1 MTSYFYEESKLNVP
15 QGISLTL
22 FVFVCSIVLTDASS
36 SATPNF
42 DYYYSVEELGCDLP
56 QSIQYSFEIF
66 VVIFAMLGF
75 TSLAIYLAFTKKLLH
90 FKFNSK
96 SVVFLLFLTYGN
108 WMHHWSSFYKFFL
121 AIHSF
126 LIYRCC
132 IEWFILPSQNGYGKS
147 KYEQRKQNAN
157 KANTRKARALLA
169 KQKRAEESKMKKKQ
183 EIYTSQA
190 SKEDIFS
197 LSGDLSDYFLDLLGP
212 VWFRFRDFTEK
223 FELDFSSV
231 PSFSKIPTFVA
242 DNWDSIR
249 NCELFEE
256 FSNLLQLAISLG
268 WIKKINATV
277 RGIPI
282 FVSEPLR
289 RSVSIWDFL
298 EAAGSFYK
306 LVLSIGLK
314 VLSTGEIKH
323 FWTCEAKNEYDN
335 EFTFLKSQKVLIEL
349 GRKAEVDEHTYDR
362 RLCECIATT
371 LSLLNTC
378 KQAERAY
385 YSSRLSILR
394 DISSARTLM
403 KKDSIREKPLGL
415 LLVGESGVGKSAII
429 NSLCYYI
436 LECNGKDS
444 SPRATI
450 TLNQEDKFQSEFMTH
465 HRGVI
470 LDDICNTSLDR
481 TDGSPATPIIM
492 FLNNVPMS
500 ALNPNAEMKGK
511 VMIEPDLVAGTTN
524 VKDLLSNQLSNEPL
538 SINRR
543 FELTITQEVK
553 AQYRKDGTDMLD
565 RNKIKH
571 MASDAFPDYA
581 LFTVEE
587 PFYAK
592 DYTKDTAKTGRK
604 KKIAYEPIMYQGK
617 PLVKVEINVLLA
629 FLRDYSADY
638 YASQKRFV
646 DGQRNLRNR
655 ELCEHKMPPGMCEH
669 CKDLEPLEGEDPLES
684 QVGYEYYLEVISF
697 FKSVEVDFCEWLS
710 YTIARILKSQY
721 GNAIIAYFH
730 RKLIVDVIMG
740 LLPYYVSS
748 VVGGYVFLHFWH
760 QLKSHF
766 GYYTFPLIEEFMWT
780 LVCTIVMCY
789 FVHDRL
795 DKARQKIIHDWSQVT
810 LPSVW
815 LKSVTWKTKS
825 RILFLFGSLG
835 VWKILVALVRRY
847 NALPTK
853 QAAAFIA
860 VPKPDMKDYQ
870 KETEFWDTR
879 AAEAKYKFGDAGVTE
894 KSKTISHSVFNQ
906 MFGRRM
912 LCVTKEDSTHCNAI
926 PLKSNVILIPNHFVG
941 KGTEYV
947 TILKVGGHT
956 FKNVPLDRTCTYRIP
971 GTDLAVWYAPS
982 AGLHKD
988 ITDYYPKDIYD
999 GKHLDVYSLFNK
1011 SGELIQ
1017 YPSMTAR
1024 KERVFTT
1031 EGGTFQ
1037 GYRYTFPRETFGG
1050 LCMATL
1056 IGEAQGV
1063 PFIAGHHL
1071 AGVGCKGAAGFVTR
1085 ATILEAIDK
1094 LNALP
1099 CVLVSHSATPMETE
1113 VLGVNFGPL
1122 TAPHDKCV
1130 VRDLPIDAKIRVHGS
1145 HNLPLSSPKTS
1156 VITSRI
1162 SKAVTT
1168 VMGIEKLHGAPK
1180 DMGAAKHKEADIAGK
1195 VDTASRFDGTIV
1207 QKAYVDYSCQLD
1219 KIPKS
1224 ELAKVGKI
1232 SDDVNL
1238 AGADGVMGL
1247 NAMNFATSVGFPL
1260 KGPKTKYVEKS
1271 DRVVEGISCVRDMDP
1286 LILDEVARLEAE
1298 LLAGRS
1304 INTVFKA
1311 ALKDEPGKL
1320 SKDKQRVFAAAN
1332 TAFVMLV
1339 RKYYL
1344 TIAALVQRNKEIT
1357 ECAVGTVVQSPEWTE
1372 LYNHIGKNG
1381 WDRAIAGDYAKFDGR
1396 MSVQFMLM
1404 SFKLMI
1410 KIAEKSGN
1418 YDADDIT
1425 IMTGIA
1431 SEISYPTYDYFGTLV
1446 QFFGSNPSGHPMTV
1460 VVNSLVNSLYMR
1472 YTYYAIAKD
1481 KGWWKIPLFSDVVA
1495 LMTYGDDNIMT
1506 VAKGYDDFNHTA
1518 IAAEFE
1524 KVGITY
1530 TMADKDAE
1538 SVPFV
1543 HLSEASF
1550 LKHFAVWDDELELY
1564 RSPVEE
1570 ASIAKMLH
1578 THIRSKVLSVEQSSA
1593 EAIQNVALKYFEFGR
1608 DVYTKRV
1615 KELQQVALDSGINS
1629 YVTPIPTYD
1638 ERMLWYKTKFEL

>member
-22 FVFVCSIVLTDASS
+22 FVFVCSLALADA
-36 SATPNF
+36 T
-42 DYYYSVEELGCDLP
+42 
-56 QSIQYSFEIF
+56 
-66 VVIFAMLGF
+66 
-75 TSLAIYLAFTKKLLH
+75 
-90 FKFNSK
+90 K
-96 SVVFLLFLTYGN
+96 SVTQNEVIIISLYLSVL
-108 WMHHWSSFYKFFL
+108 
-121 AIHSF
+121 
-126 LIYRCC
+126 
-132 IEWFILPSQNGYGKS
+132 FILSPFLFMYHFHILTSQSEKS
-147 KYEQRKQNAN
+147 DRRMDYFNKKKNAN
-157 KANTRKARALLA
+157 KAKTRRALAQIA
-169 KQKRAEESKMKKKQ
+169 KQMRAEELRMKKKQ
-183 EIYTSQA
+183 ASKEIYTSQA
-190 SKEDIFS
+190 SKQDFFNISADF
-197 LSGDLSDYFLDLLGP
+197 SDYFMDVLGP
-212 VWFRFRDFTEK
+212 IWFHFRDFTEK
-223 FELDFSSV
+223 FELDFSSLS
-231 PSFSKIPTFVA
+231 PLSNFPAFIA
-242 DNWDSIR
+242 ENWDSIR

-256 FSNLLQLAISLG
+256 ITNLVQLAISLG

-277 RGIPI
+277 KGIPI

-289 RSVSIWDFL
+289 RSVSIWDFM
-298 EAAGSFYK
+298 EAAGCFCK
-306 LVLSIGLK
+306 LVLSIGMK
-314 VLSTGEIKH
+314 VLTTGEISH
-323 FWTCEAKNEYDN
+323 CWTSEAKNEYDN

-349 GRKAEVDEHTYDR
+349 GRKADVDEITYDR
-362 RLCECIATT
+362 RLCECIAAT

-378 KQAERAY
+378 KQTERAY
-385 YSSRLSILR
+385 YSSRLAILR
-394 DISSARTLM
+394 DILSARTLM
-403 KKDSIREKPLGL
+403 KKDSIREKPLGM
-415 LLVGESGVGKSAII
+415 LLVGESGVGKSAIV
-429 NSLCYYI
+429 NSLVYYV

-450 TLNQEDKFQSEFMTH
+450 TLNQEDAFQSEFMTH

-470 LDDICNTSLDR
+470 FDDICNTSLDR
-481 TDGSPATPIIM
+481 TTGSPATPIIM

-511 VMIEPDLVAGTTN
+511 VMIEPDFVAGTTN

-553 AQYRKDGTDMLD
+553 DQYKKEGTEMLD
-565 RNKIKH
+565 RNKIGH
-571 MASDAFPDYA
+571 MSEDAFPDYA

-587 PFYAK
+587 PSYSK
-592 DYTKDTAKTGRK
+592 DYTKDSAKSGRK
-604 KKIAYEPIMYQGK
+604 KKIVFKPIMYQGK
-617 PLVKVEINVLLA
+617 PLVQVEIHTLLA
-629 FLRDYSADY
+629 FLRDYSAEY
-638 YASQKRFV
+638 YASQKKFV
-646 DGQRNLRNR
+646 DGQRNLRNK
-655 ELCEHKMPPGMCEH
+655 ELCEHKLPPHMCEH
-669 CKDLEPLEGEDPLES
+669 CKPLSKDPLES
-684 QVGYEYYLEVISF
+684 QVGFEYYLEVVSF
-697 FKSVEVDFCEWLS
+697 FKEFEVDFCRWLS
-710 YTIARILKSQY
+710 FTIDRILRSQY

-730 RKLIVDVIMG
+730 TQLIMEVIFYLM
-740 LLPYYVSS
+740 PYYLSGVF
-748 VVGGYVFLHFWH
+748 GGYFVLHFVH
-760 QLKSHF
+760 LIKSYF
-766 GYYTFPLIEEFMWT
+766 GYFIFPLIDEIMWT
-780 LVCTIVMCY
+780 FVCTIVMCY
-789 FVHDRL
+789 YVHAML
-795 DKARQKIIHDWSQVT
+795 DEARQEIIKEWSRVT

-815 LKSVTWKTKS
+815 FKTIPWKTKA
-825 RILFLFGSLG
+825 RVLFLLGSLG
-835 VWKILVALVRRY
+835 IWKLLVILVRKY
-847 NALPTK
+847 NALPSK
-853 QAAAFIA
+853 QSAPYIA
-860 VPKPDMKDYQ
+860 MPKSDMKDYQ

-879 AAEAKYKFGDAGVTE
+879 AAESKYKFGNAGVSE

-906 MFGRRM
+906 MLGKRM
-912 LCVTKEDSTHCNAI
+912 LDVVKDDSNHCNAI
-926 PLKSNVILIPNHFVG
+926 PLKSNVLLIPNHFIG
-941 KGTEYV
+941 KTTEFV

-956 FKNVPLDRTCTYRIP
+956 FKNVPLDRTCTYHIP

-988 ITDYYPKDIYD
+988 ITDYYPKEIYD
-999 GKHLDVYSLFNK
+999 GKHLDVYTLYNK
-1011 SGELIQ
+1011 SGELVQ

-1050 LCMATL
+1050 LCMGTL

-1071 AGVGCKGAAGFVTR
+1071 AGVGHKGAAGFVTR
-1085 ATILEAIDK
+1085 ATIMDAIGK
-1094 LNALP
+1094 LSALP
-1099 CVLVSHSATPMETE
+1099 CVLVSHSATPMKTE

-1145 HNLPLSSPKTS
+1145 HNLPLSSPKSS
-1156 VITSRI
+1156 VIVSQI
-1162 SKAVTT
+1162 SKAVTS
-1168 VMGIEKLHGAPK
+1168 VMGIERLHGAPK
-1180 DMGAAKHKEADIAGK
+1180 DMGAVRHKEADIAGK
-1195 VDTASRFDGTIV
+1195 VDTACRFDGALV
-1207 QKAYVDYSCQLD
+1207 QKAFVDYSCQLD
-1219 KIPKS
+1219 KIPKT

-1232 SDDVNL
+1232 SDDINL
-1238 AGADGVMGL
+1238 AGADGVLGL
-1247 NAMNFATSVGFPL
+1247 NAMNFATSIGFPL
-1260 KGPKTKYVEKS
+1260 KGPKTKYVTKS
-1271 DRVVEGISCVRDMDP
+1271 DRVVEGITCVRDMDP
-1286 LILDEVARLEAE
+1286 LIMEEVARLEAE

-1332 TAFVMLV
+1332 TAFVILV
-1339 RKYYL
+1339 RRYFL

-1410 KIAEKSGN
+1410 KIAEKSEK
-1418 YDADDIT
+1418 YDVDDIT

-1431 SEISYPTYDYFGTLV
+1431 SEISYPTYDYFGTIV

-1481 KGWWKIPLFSDVVA
+1481 KGWWRTPLFSDVVA

-1518 IAAEFE
+1518 IAAEFL

-1550 LKHFAVWDDELELY
+1550 LKHFAVWDDDLELY
-1564 RSPVEE
+1564 RSPVEDG
-1570 ASIAKMLH
+1570 SIAKMLH
-1578 THIRSKVLSVEQSSA
+1578 THIQSKVLSVEQSSA

-1608 DVYTKRV
+1608 DVYAKRV
-1615 KELQQVALDSGINS
+1615 EELQQVALEAGIQS

-1638 ERMLWYKTKFEL
+1638 ERMLWYKNKFEL